1 MAKEKGLKK
10 KKETEEKFE
19 VVYRTYNRTS
29 IIVAKTLLDDNKID
43 YFLNNETSH
52 YVFGTGVLLKGYD
65 PGMSPMEI
73 IVSEKHKD
81 KAIQVLKNL
90 EP

>member
-1 MAKEKGLKK
+1 MAKDKEIKK
-10 KKETEEKFE
+10 SKNTEEKFE

-29 IIVAKTLLDDNKID
+29 MVLAKTLLDDNKID
-43 YFLNNETSH
+43 YYIKNETSH
-52 YVFGTGVLLKGYD
+52 YVFGTGVLLKGHD

-73 IVSEKHKD
+73 IVSEKYKD